1 MKDQADLFPVNF
13 AKVRAADIMRKNPL
27 LISPSTRAIDA
38 LNLCIKQKYSGVG
51 ITDPLTKKLIGNV
64 SVSDL
69 RVLVALYPFSPNL
82 IQPLLLLIF
91 YLYRVL
97 LPLIFP
103 LSGSQYRSS

>member
-27 LISPSTRAIDA
+27 LIPPSTRAIDA

-51 ITDPLTKKLIGNV
+51 ITDPLTNKLIGNV

-82 IQPLLLLIF
+82 IESLLLIF

-97 LPLIFP
+97 LLLIYP
-103 LSGSQYRSS
+103 LSGSQCRSS